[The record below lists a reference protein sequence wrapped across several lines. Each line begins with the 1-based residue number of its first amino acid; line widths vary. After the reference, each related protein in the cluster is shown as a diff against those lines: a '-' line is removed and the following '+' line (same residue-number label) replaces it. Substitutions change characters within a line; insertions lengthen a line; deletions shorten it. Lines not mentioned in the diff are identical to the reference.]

1 MELEVLVEIQE
12 SKRAIKLSSDLVNRV
27 EEIRD
32 ALKLIDPV
40 IHVELGVGA
49 EGIPQPNTAPF
60 ILQRY
65 CPEWDNYLDIINAE
79 EIQHRDRLRVIPRPS
94 IPGTS
99 TIVSR
104 SQTAFS
110 SFIFGRPNIKEEK
123 AVWLCETTSTNAD
136 RLTAVDGPSSSG
148 TNVGYIILNYLY
160 IISMS
165 MKIVTCSMY
174 QH

>member
-65 CPEWDNYLDIINAE
+65 CPEWDNYLDIVNAE
-79 EIQHRDRLRVIPRPS
+79 EIQHRDRLRVIPHPS
-94 IPGTS
+94 I
-99 TIVSR
+99 
-104 SQTAFS
+104 
-110 SFIFGRPNIKEEK
+110 
-123 AVWLCETTSTNAD
+123 TSTNAD

-165 MKIVTCSMY
+165 TKIATCSMY

>member
-1 MELEVLVEIQE
+1 MMELEVLVEIQE

-65 CPEWDNYLDIINAE
+65 CPEWDNYLDIVNAE

-94 IPGTS
+94 IP
-99 TIVSR
+99 
-104 SQTAFS
+104 
-110 SFIFGRPNIKEEK
+110 
-123 AVWLCETTSTNAD
+123 STNAH

-165 MKIVTCSMY
+165 TKIATCSMY